1 METEM
6 FTNIGSNQVRENYL
20 WIKCL
25 TKIVM
30 QILNVNLNIEDSRN
44 ISTHLNLKI
53 KVSMQI
59 TENQQQM
66 SCYQNHY
73 LQRHWNDHKRQHE
86 PVKDAA
92 GYSALMRNNQQLLAS
107 HLARSVSP
115 LPLSSSSSQS
125 TMNYV
130 N

>member
-1 METEM
+1 M

-20 WIKCL
+20 CIKCL

-53 KVSMQI
+53 KVIMQI

-66 SCYQNHY
+66 S
-73 LQRHWNDHKRQHE
+73 
-86 PVKDAA
+86 
-92 GYSALMRNNQQLLAS
+92 
-107 HLARSVSP
+107 
-115 LPLSSSSSQS
+115 
-125 TMNYV
+125 
-130 N
+130 

>member
-1 METEM
+1 M

-66 SCYQNHY
+66 S
-73 LQRHWNDHKRQHE
+73 
-86 PVKDAA
+86 
-92 GYSALMRNNQQLLAS
+92 
-107 HLARSVSP
+107 
-115 LPLSSSSSQS
+115 
-125 TMNYV
+125 
-130 N
+130 